1 MNEPAPKI
9 SPLPRLPPEPIYSK
23 RLRIADLLLIT
34 LGTAIAIWILQP
46 PRGPRHIGF
55 VTVSV
60 VMAPLYG
67 CAVAAVLV
75 SAFRMFTNTG
85 TFATEPGHWLL
96 LILGTIFL
104 GIGLLISGALH
115 LSVELPS
122 EVARGGYAILFL
134 LGIALLMTSVFVI
147 ALATGTNEDETVYW
161 KFVLR
166 MIVWALVL
174 EFVIWLLL
182 VARGPELLLLVLGPP
197 LVLMAAFVAAAVNDL
212 RQRNYRDFWHW
223 LGVAAFAGLPIHVVL
238 LIIAA
243 LFGG

>member
-1 MNEPAPKI
+1 
-9 SPLPRLPPEPIYSK
+9 
-23 RLRIADLLLIT
+23 
-34 LGTAIAIWILQP
+34 
-46 PRGPRHIGF
+46 
-55 VTVSV
+55 
-60 VMAPLYG
+60 
-67 CAVAAVLV
+67 
-75 SAFRMFTNTG
+75 
-85 TFATEPGHWLL
+85 
-96 LILGTIFL
+96 
-104 GIGLLISGALH
+104 
-115 LSVELPS
+115 
-122 EVARGGYAILFL
+122 
-134 LGIALLMTSVFVI
+134 MTSVFVI